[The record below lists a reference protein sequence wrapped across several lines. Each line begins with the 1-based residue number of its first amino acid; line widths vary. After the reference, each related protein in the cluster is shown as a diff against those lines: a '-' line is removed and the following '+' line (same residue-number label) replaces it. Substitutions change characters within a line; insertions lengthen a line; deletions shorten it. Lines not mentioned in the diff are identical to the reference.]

1 MLKKKTSI
9 IILLIVLILALTLP
23 VVRAENETAD
33 NNSENQDVTAL
44 TSPDS
49 SMDTE
54 NSESEVTILENE
66 TSDSE
71 NTEADF
77 KEGDVYLAGD
87 DITIDYIVDG
97 NLFIFADS
105 VTINSQI
112 GGDAFIF
119 AKSVTIGEQGYI
131 FSNLFTVAENIDIKG
146 VTYDLYSVSKN
157 INISG
162 YIYRDIK
169 VVANTLNILGTVGRN
184 AFVEC
189 SDIQFINQEADS
201 SEGQNTITSNG
212 SISGD
217 LNYTSKNELNIPDD
231 KVGGNINFTQKVVE
245 SSNTIN
251 NKIFDLGSFI
261 ATVILIWLVLLWI
274 APKFIKSCNQ
284 ILTNK
289 PLPVIGLG
297 ILTPIAFIFAF
308 IILLL
313 LNITVAFSFLS
324 LAVFCIL
331 LLVSSSIFVI
341 AINNMLCTKLKIN
354 KNVGIFGM
362 LIVSAIVLW
371 LIKLI
376 PILGTLVSFIVSILG
391 LGIIVSNLILK
402 NSENT
407 PKQ

>member
-44 TSPDS
+44 TLPDS

-87 DITIDYIVDG
+87 DITINYIVDG

-146 VTYDLYSVSKN
+146 VAYDLYSVSKN

-189 SDIQFINQEADS
+189 SDIQFGNQEADS

-261 ATVILIWLVLLWI
+261 VTVILIWLVLLWI
-274 APKFIKSCNQ
+274 APKFVKSCNQ

-308 IILLL
+308 IIFLL

-362 LIVSAIVLW
+362 LIVSALVLW

-407 PKQ
+407 PEQ

>member
-33 NNSENQDVTAL
+33 TNSENQDVTAL

-87 DITIDYIVDG
+87 DITINYIVDG

-146 VTYDLYSVSKN
+146 VAYDLYSVSKN

-189 SDIQFINQEADS
+189 SDIQFGNQEADS

-251 NKIFDLGSFI
+251 NKIFDLCSFI
-261 ATVILIWLVLLWI
+261 VTVILIWLVLLWI
-274 APKFIKSCNQ
+274 APKFVKSCNQ

-362 LIVSAIVLW
+362 LIVSALVLW

-407 PKQ
+407 PEQ

>member
-33 NNSENQDVTAL
+33 TNSENQDVTAL

-71 NTEADF
+71 DTEADF

-87 DITIDYIVDG
+87 DITIDYIIDG

-189 SDIQFINQEADS
+189 SDIQFGNQEADS

-261 ATVILIWLVLLWI
+261 VTVILIWLVLLWI
-274 APKFIKSCNQ
+274 APKFVKSCNQ

>member
-33 NNSENQDVTAL
+33 TNSENQDVTAL

-71 NTEADF
+71 DTEADF

-189 SDIQFINQEADS
+189 SDIQFGNQEADS

-261 ATVILIWLVLLWI
+261 VTVILIWLVLLWI
-274 APKFIKSCNQ
+274 APKFVKSCNQ

>member
-71 NTEADF
+71 DTEADF

-189 SDIQFINQEADS
+189 SDIQFGNQEADS

-274 APKFIKSCNQ
+274 APKFVKSCNQ

>member
-33 NNSENQDVTAL
+33 TNSENQDVTAL

-71 NTEADF
+71 DTEADF

-87 DITIDYIVDG
+87 DITIDYIIDG

-189 SDIQFINQEADS
+189 SDIQFGNQEADS

-261 ATVILIWLVLLWI
+261 VTVILIWLVLLWI
-274 APKFIKSCNQ
+274 APKFVKSCNQ

-354 KNVGIFGM
+354 KNVGIF
-362 LIVSAIVLW
+362 
-371 LIKLI
+371 
-376 PILGTLVSFIVSILG
+376 
-391 LGIIVSNLILK
+391 
-402 NSENT
+402 
-407 PKQ
+407 

>member
-33 NNSENQDVTAL
+33 TNSENQDVTAL

-71 NTEADF
+71 DTEADF

-87 DITIDYIVDG
+87 DITIDYIIDG

-146 VTYDLYSVSKN
+146 VAYDLYSVSKN

-189 SDIQFINQEADS
+189 SDIQFGNQEADS

-261 ATVILIWLVLLWI
+261 VTVILIWLVLLWI
-274 APKFIKSCNQ
+274 APKFVKSCNQ

>member
-33 NNSENQDVTAL
+33 TNSENQDVTAL

-71 NTEADF
+71 DTEADF

-189 SDIQFINQEADS
+189 SDIQFGNQEADS

-261 ATVILIWLVLLWI
+261 ATVILIWLVLSWI

-362 LIVSAIVLW
+362 LIVSALVLW

>member
-33 NNSENQDVTAL
+33 TNSENQDVTAL

-71 NTEADF
+71 DTEADF
-77 KEGDVYLAGD
+77 KEGDVYLDGD
-87 DITIDYIVDG
+87 DITIDYIIDG

-189 SDIQFINQEADS
+189 SDIQFGNQEADS

-217 LNYTSKNELNIPDD
+217 LNYTSKIELNIPDD

-261 ATVILIWLVLLWI
+261 VTVILIWLVLLWI
-274 APKFIKSCNQ
+274 APKFVKSCNQ

>member
-33 NNSENQDVTAL
+33 TNSENQDVTAL

-71 NTEADF
+71 DTEADF

-87 DITIDYIVDG
+87 DITIDYIIDG

-146 VTYDLYSVSKN
+146 VAYDLYSVSKN

-189 SDIQFINQEADS
+189 SDIQFGNQEADS

-261 ATVILIWLVLLWI
+261 VTVILIWLVLLWI
-274 APKFIKSCNQ
+274 APKFVKSCNQ

-362 LIVSAIVLW
+362 LIVSALVLW

>member
-71 NTEADF
+71 DTEADF

-189 SDIQFINQEADS
+189 SDIQFGNQEADS

-362 LIVSAIVLW
+362 LIVSALVLW

-407 PKQ
+407 PEQ

>member
-71 NTEADF
+71 DTEADF

-189 SDIQFINQEADS
+189 SDIQFGNQEADS

>member
-44 TSPDS
+44 TLPDS

-189 SDIQFINQEADS
+189 SDIQFGNQEADS

-274 APKFIKSCNQ
+274 APKFVKSCNQ

>member
-362 LIVSAIVLW
+362 LIVSALVLW

-407 PKQ
+407 PEQ